1 MADPSW
7 WHALFDKMPAILCI
21 TFIFG
26 GWVIV
31 AIVRSFTDNW
41 RKVRE
46 AEQTAALKQ
55 TMVDKGMSA
64 DEIERVLK
72 AGTKRDAGSA
82 GRRAGRG
89 YADGNPATRTR
100 HS

>member
-1 MADPSW
+1 MLADFNWSD
-7 WHALFDKMPAILCI
+7 LLEKMPAILCI

-31 AIVRSFTDNW
+31 AIVRSFTESW

-55 TMVDKGMSA
+55 SMVEKGMSA

-72 AGTKRDAGSA
+72 AGKS
-82 GRRAGRG
+82 
-89 YADGNPATRTR
+89 
-100 HS
+100 SK

>member
-1 MADPSW
+1 MLADFSW
-7 WHALFDKMPAILCI
+7 NDLLEKMPAILCI

-31 AIVRSFTDNW
+31 AIVRSFTESW

-55 TMVDKGMSA
+55 SMVEKGLSA

-72 AGTKRDAGSA
+72 AGKST
-82 GRRAGRG
+82 
-89 YADGNPATRTR
+89 T
-100 HS
+100 

>member
-1 MADPSW
+1 MLAEFSW
-7 WHALFDKMPAILCI
+7 NSLLDNLPGILCI

-46 AEQTAALKQ
+46 AEQAAALKQ
-55 TMVDKGMSA
+55 SMVDKGLSA
-64 DEIERVLK
+64 ADIERVLK
-72 AGTKRDAGSA
+72 AGGPTA
-82 GRRAGRG
+82 
-89 YADGNPATRTR
+89 
-100 HS
+100 

>member
-1 MADPSW
+1 
-7 WHALFDKMPAILCI
+7 MPAILCI
-21 TFIFG
+21 TFLFG

-72 AGTKRDAGSA
+72 AGPKA
-82 GRRAGRG
+82 
-89 YADGNPATRTR
+89 
-100 HS
+100 

>member
-1 MADPSW
+1 MFLAQQMADPTW
-7 WHALFDKMPAILCI
+7 WHHFFDKMPAILCI
-21 TFIFG
+21 TFLFG

-55 TMVDKGMSA
+55 TMVDKGMSV

-72 AGTKRDAGSA
+72 AGPKG
-82 GRRAGRG
+82 
-89 YADGNPATRTR
+89 
-100 HS
+100 

>member
-1 MADPSW
+1 MFLAQQASDPHW
-7 WHALFDKMPAILCI
+7 WQQLFDKLPAVLCI

-46 AEQTAALKQ
+46 AEQAAALKQ

-64 DEIERVLK
+64 DEIERVLNAGKK
-72 AGTKRDAGSA
+72 A
-82 GRRAGRG
+82 
-89 YADGNPATRTR
+89 
-100 HS
+100 

>member
-1 MADPSW
+1 MSADVSW
-7 WHALFDKMPAILCI
+7 GDLLEKMPAILCI

-31 AIVRSFTDNW
+31 AVVRSFTDSW

-55 TMVDKGMSA
+55 SMVDKGMSA
-64 DEIERVLK
+64 EDIERVLK
-72 AGTKRDAGSA
+72 AGVSPKA
-82 GRRAGRG
+82 
-89 YADGNPATRTR
+89 
-100 HS
+100 

>member
-1 MADPSW
+1 MQSAAALLGFNIAEQGLLGAAPS
-7 WHALFDKMPAILCI
+7 MPNVPAGSYQGSC
-21 TFIFG
+21 G
-26 GWVIV
+26 GWVMV

-55 TMVDKGMSA
+55 SMVDNGMSV

-72 AGTKRDAGSA
+72 AG
-82 GRRAGRG
+82 
-89 YADGNPATRTR
+89 NPKA
-100 HS
+100 

>member
-1 MADPSW
+1 MLANFSW
-7 WHALFDKMPAILCI
+7 NSLIENLPAILCI

-26 GWVIV
+26 GWVMV
-31 AIVRSFTDNW
+31 AIVRSFTDSW

-55 TMVDKGMSA
+55 SMVEKGMSA

-72 AGTKRDAGSA
+72 AGKSST
-82 GRRAGRG
+82 
-89 YADGNPATRTR
+89 
-100 HS
+100 